1 MTTPPTRKRT
11 RALLLVIE
19 FPRKVLVGNENKY
32 GDENNEKGVAYRYLF
47 YFQLVNC
54 PLSRPNNPGGRYH
67 LFVLNAFKA
76 SIRNQTCQVGINS

>member
-32 GDENNEKGVAYRYLF
+32 GDENNEKGVAHRKKKKKKKKNTDL
-47 YFQLVNC
+47 
-54 PLSRPNNPGGRYH
+54 
-67 LFVLNAFKA
+67 
-76 SIRNQTCQVGINS
+76 TCCTMRL